1 MSKWGGGG
9 ALCMC
14 VTFNL
19 SAIVLFCKEAV
30 TELWHRMVTF
40 RPLHREDEQW
50 ELLANTYSSV
60 QV

>member
-1 MSKWGGGG
+1 
-9 ALCMC
+9 MC